1 MANVLY
7 ITANPKKVQD
17 SLSLSLGDKF
27 LATYKA
33 ENPNDVITHIDVYEQ
48 EIQTV
53 DGDILSAWDALRAGK
68 PFSEL
73 TAVQQQ
79 KVAAMGAITDQFVA
93 ADKYIFVTPIWNFF
107 MPSKM
112 KAYIDAICVAG
123 KTFNYTAEGPVGLL
137 KNKKAFHIQAS
148 GSVFSQ
154 GPLASLEFTSKY
166 LHTVLGF
173 IGVTDVETVFIE
185 GVAANPAQAEEI
197 TAKAEEQAKEVALSF

>member
-1 MANVLY
+1 
-7 ITANPKKVQD
+7 
-17 SLSLSLGDKF
+17 
-27 LATYKA
+27 
-33 ENPNDVITHIDVYEQ
+33 
-48 EIQTV
+48 
-53 DGDILSAWDALRAGK
+53 
-68 PFSEL
+68 
-73 TAVQQQ
+73 
-79 KVAAMGAITDQFVA
+79 
-93 ADKYIFVTPIWNFF
+93 
-107 MPSKM
+107 M